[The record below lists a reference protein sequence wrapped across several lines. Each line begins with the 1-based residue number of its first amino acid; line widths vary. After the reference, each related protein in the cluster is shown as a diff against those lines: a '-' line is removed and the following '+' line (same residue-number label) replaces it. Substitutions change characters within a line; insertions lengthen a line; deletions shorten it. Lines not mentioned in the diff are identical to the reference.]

1 MKYMI
6 MYIFIDHKIFDHIE
20 IYIYIY
26 MIVKF
31 MISYHDV
38 KIHDHDTNE
47 LEICKKNC
55 FCSGIFCRASGI
67 NSWSSGIFCPQH
79 FLSWDFV
86 VMFGISLPSRSFSSK
101 TLMDGESVIASQH
114 FSNLDDDAL
123 MAELQKLEDC
133 IYNIY
138 ICSQGL
144 SPKT

>member
-1 MKYMI
+1 
-6 MYIFIDHKIFDHIE
+6 
-20 IYIYIY
+20 

-47 LEICKKNC
+47 LEICQKNC

-133 IYNIY
+133 MHACIIYARKA
-138 ICSQGL
+138 CHRRHDH
-144 SPKT
+144 T